1 MLLILTLVAVGLVI
15 VVHWRASA
23 REAAANAA
31 YPPIGELI
39 DIDGVNVHANDVPL
53 LACED
58 LPLAAELALPALH
71 LNVQL
76 LFEDNEYEQLTEEAC
91 QAIAPIH

>member
-31 YPPIGELI
+31 RIW
-39 DIDGVNVHANDVPL
+39 
-53 LACED
+53 C
-58 LPLAAELALPALH
+58 
-71 LNVQL
+71 
-76 LFEDNEYEQLTEEAC
+76 
-91 QAIAPIH
+91 